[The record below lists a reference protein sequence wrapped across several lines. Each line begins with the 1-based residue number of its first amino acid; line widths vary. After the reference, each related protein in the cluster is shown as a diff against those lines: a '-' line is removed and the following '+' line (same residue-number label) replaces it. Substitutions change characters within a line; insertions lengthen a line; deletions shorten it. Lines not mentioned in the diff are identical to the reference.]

1 MEKKRFTST
10 IHVIHVSKGTN
21 IYNNIY
27 ITAKINGFLNLEKT
41 MFSILF
47 RLKFLKDEVTQKL
60 DIKFE
65 WNKNY
70 KNERTNKQTE
80 KRDIINNKCIHSLL
94 LLFFLIKMKTKQ
106 RFNIDSGLI
115 SMISMREIVSL
126 IVKKKKRNTAQTW
139 IIETT
144 KSNFRK

>member
-1 MEKKRFTST
+1 M
-10 IHVIHVSKGTN
+10 
-21 IYNNIY
+21 
-27 ITAKINGFLNLEKT
+27 
-41 MFSILF
+41 
-47 RLKFLKDEVTQKL
+47 
-60 DIKFE
+60 
-65 WNKNY
+65 
-70 KNERTNKQTE
+70 NEQTE

-94 LLFFLIKMKTKQ
+94 LFFIKKKTKQ

-126 IVKKKKRNTAQTW
+126 MVKKKRNTAQTW

>member
-1 MEKKRFTST
+1 M
-10 IHVIHVSKGTN
+10 
-21 IYNNIY
+21 
-27 ITAKINGFLNLEKT
+27 
-41 MFSILF
+41 
-47 RLKFLKDEVTQKL
+47 KDEVTQKL

-126 IVKKKKRNTAQTW
+126 MVKKKKRNTAQTW